1 MSAKISVIIPVYNVE
16 NYLRLCLDSVLAQTY
31 QNLEIIVI
39 NDGSTDGS
47 DAICREFAARDS
59 RILYFSK
66 DNSGLSDTRNIGI
79 GQASGAYVTF
89 IDSDDWVEKT
99 YIEELYTKLLAHDAD
114 IAICNYHR
122 FNETEN
128 LFYKHVNPEDYY
140 EQLYSPAQIIEGL
153 YENRYNKKF
162 ALISAWGKLY
172 KRSLFDD
179 LLFPK
184 DQIGEDGFFNL
195 KAYLMS
201 DRIVYLNK
209 GLYIYREREG
219 SLSRSWTEDWMN
231 ALVYAMEERLA
242 LLASRGY
249 PLGQHMKIY
258 REMLE
263 SCLVNGEMQG
273 LTDTEAYR
281 RIKEK
286 YQVLSLAPKRYETPK
301 RAIVLAANYPYVD
314 QVLATMKS
322 VLYHNRNIRFYL
334 INGDFAQ
341 EWFKGINKQL
351 AAFGSEIINCRVNS
365 QQIQQYKTDISYTV
379 FLRYFIS
386 DFVAEDRVIYM
397 DCDMVVTGSLDD
409 LFDLDLQGH
418 PLAAVRDHG
427 GREYYHQDIFN
438 AGFLVIDNA
447 YWKKEKMSRRLIDM
461 TNEWHDKVVQADQ
474 SILNMM
480 FENNWLELP
489 FGDNYIVIH
498 DHLTDYRLPNG
509 QPYPRVIHYLSH
521 RKPWFPLAM
530 QSFREVWWFYA
541 QKDWSELG
549 QNMALL
555 PLSEGMIHPNG
566 RPFTCL
572 IYTSMAEIPHLED
585 LIQALPRVQFKIA
598 ARVLVADSLAR
609 LITYPNV
616 TVYSGITELK
626 GLDLELITT
635 SDLLLDINPGEKT
648 VEILDAFRFE
658 GKPILG
664 FEDLK
669 TTNHNQQT
677 YSRDNWK
684 KMAETIRQMK
694 KRRG

>member
-1 MSAKISVIIPVYNVE
+1 MLAKVSVIIPVYNVE
-16 NYLRLCLDSVLAQTY
+16 NYLKLCLDSVLAQTY
-31 QNLEIIVI
+31 SNLEIIVI
-39 NDGSTDGS
+39 NDGSTDSS
-47 DAICREFAARDS
+47 DLICRDYAARDS

-66 DNSGLSDTRNIGI
+66 DNSGISDTRNVGI
-79 GQASGAYVTF
+79 HQASGDYVTF
-89 IDSDDWVEKT
+89 VDSDDWLEPT
-99 YIEELYTKLLAHDAD
+99 YIEELYEKIVAYDAD
-114 IAICNYHR
+114 IAISNYYR
-122 FNETEN
+122 FNEMDN
-128 LFYKHVNPEDYY
+128 LFYFHIGAEDYY
-140 EQLYSPAQIIEGL
+140 EQVYSPAQIIEGL
-153 YENRYNKKF
+153 YEKRFNKNF

-172 KRSLFDD
+172 RRSLFDD
-179 LLFPK
+179 LLFPR
-184 DQIGEDGFFNL
+184 DQIGEVGFFNL

-201 DRIVYLNK
+201 DKIVYLNK

-219 SLSRSWTEDWMN
+219 NLSSSWTEDWMT

-249 PLGQHMKIY
+249 PLGKHMDVY
-258 REMLE
+258 RQMLE
-263 SCLVNGEMQG
+263 ACLQNGKQEG
-273 LTDTEAYR
+273 LADTEAYR

-286 YQVLSLAPKRYETPK
+286 YQVLSLAPKRYQTPK
-301 RAIVLAANYPYVD
+301 RAIVLAANYAYVD
-314 QVLATMKS
+314 QLLATMKS

-341 EWFKGINKQL
+341 EWFKGMNRHL

-397 DCDMVVTGSLDD
+397 DCDMVVTAPLDD
-409 LFDLDLQGH
+409 LFSLDLKGH

-427 GREYYHQDIFN
+427 GREYYHQEIFN

-447 YWKKEKMSRRLIDM
+447 YWKANRMSQVLIDM
-461 TNEWHDKVVQADQ
+461 TNEWHDKVTQADQ
-474 SILNMM
+474 SILNMV

-489 FGDNYIVIH
+489 FDYNYIVIH
-498 DHLTDYRLPNG
+498 DHLTDFYLPNG
-509 QPYPRVIHYLSH
+509 QAYPKVLHYLSH
-521 RKPWFPLAM
+521 RKPWFALAT
-530 QSFREVWWFYA
+530 QSYRDVWWFYA
-541 QKDWSELG
+541 QMDWTQVGE
-549 QNMALL
+549 NTALS
-555 PLSEGMIHPNG
+555 PLTEAILYPHG

-598 ARVLVADSLAR
+598 ARVFVSDSLAR

-616 TVYSGITELK
+616 TVYSGIIELR
-626 GLDLELITT
+626 GLDLELVKT

-648 VEILDAFRFE
+648 LEILDAFRIE

-677 YSRDNWK
+677 YPRERWQE
-684 KMAETIRQMK
+684 MAETIRKM
-694 KRRG
+694 KRRRG